1 TWLALTGW
9 NDGVLSAA
17 AVATAI
23 PFALQIMNMSGWIL
37 EIGSN
42 IFRQIG
48 TTRDSMETIAQ
59 PLTMLDAPEARP
71 LAVTAGELVYDNVS
85 FNYWRGKEGS
95 VIDGFSLKVAP
106 GEKIGLVGRSGSG
119 KSTLVNLALRM
130 FDVQD
135 GAIRIDGKDVREVT
149 QESLRG
155 AIGLVSQDTS
165 LLHRSVRENLKYG
178 RHDASDAEMI
188 RAAEQ
193 ANVHDVIM
201 GLSDPQGRKGYD
213 AHVGER
219 GVKLS
224 GGQGQRGAVA
234 RGLPLNG
241 PDLVTDEAN

>member
-1 TWLALTGW
+1 TGW
-9 NDGVLSAA
+9 NHGLLPAA
-17 AVATAI
+17 AVATAV

-48 TTRDSMETIAQ
+48 TTRDSMDTIAQ
-59 PLTMLDAPEARP
+59 PLTMLDAPEAQP
-71 LAVTAGELVYDNVS
+71 LAVRDGGIVYDKVS
-85 FNYWRGKEGS
+85 LNYWRGKEGR
-95 VIDGFSLKVAP
+95 VIDDFSLAIRP

-130 FDVQD
+130 FDVQE
-135 GAIRIDGKDVREVT
+135 GTIRIDGHDIRNVT

-178 RHDASDAEMI
+178 RHDASDEEMFE
-188 RAAEQ
+188 AARQ
-193 ANVHDVIM
+193 GNVHDVIM

-219 GVKLS
+219 GV
-224 GGQGQRGAVA
+224 
-234 RGLPLNG
+234 
-241 PDLVTDEAN
+241 